1 MACDIISFV
10 THQRVIENPFS
21 KINTSIS
28 IDFSTMRYD
37 HIFLAQRN
45 FQ

>member
-21 KINTSIS
+21 KINIS